1 MSNNTL
7 IYKIEGKTFKTTQQY
22 STGAEL
28 KQQGNIPLDIDLYLA
43 IHKPFEDELIENETR
58 VNLARPEIEQFFV
71 KKKLHYFI
79 NDKEHVSYKQ
89 WISGAELREKGD
101 VPANM
106 DIYLKVD
113 EGWQDDFIEDDE
125 LVDLARP
132 GKERFV
138 TVLKPT
144 IYTIRVN
151 GVEKKWEKN
160 VISFE
165 EVLSLAFP
173 SINHDLT
180 AYTMKYSNGPRQNP
194 NGSMDKGDIV
204 YIKNKMIFN
213 VTETNRS

>member
-1 MSNNTL
+1 MNIL
-7 IYKIEGKTFKTTQQY
+7 IYKIEGKAYKTTEQY
-22 STGAEL
+22 ITGAEL
-28 KQQGNIPLDIDLYLA
+28 KNQGGIPLEVELYLA
-43 IHKPFEDELIENETR
+43 IRKPFEDELIENDMR
-58 VNLARPEIEQFFV
+58 VNLARPDIEQFFV
-71 KKKLHYFI
+71 KKKLHFFI
-79 NDKEHVSYKQ
+79 NDKEYVSYKQ
-89 WISGAELREKGD
+89 WISGAELREKGN
-101 VPANM
+101 VPESM

-132 GKERFV
+132 GKEQFV

-144 IYTIRVN
+144 SYTIRVN
-151 GVEKKWEKN
+151 GVEKEWKKN

-194 NGSMDKGDIV
+194 NGSMDKGDII

>member
-1 MSNNTL
+1 M
-7 IYKIEGKTFKTTQQY
+7 
-22 STGAEL
+22 
-28 KQQGNIPLDIDLYLA
+28 
-43 IHKPFEDELIENETR
+43 R
-58 VNLARPEIEQFFV
+58 VNLARPDMEQFFV

-79 NDKEHVSYKQ
+79 NDKEYVSYKQ
-89 WISGAELREKGD
+89 WISGAELREKGN

-113 EGWQDDFIEDDE
+113 EGWEDDFIEDDE

-138 TVLKPT
+138 TVPKST
-144 IYTIRVN
+144 SYTIRVN
-151 GVEKKWEKN
+151 GDEKEWKKN

-173 SINHDLT
+173 SINHDRT

>member
-1 MSNNTL
+1 MENIL
-7 IYKIEGKTFKTTQQY
+7 HYMIEGKTFKTTQQY
-22 STGAEL
+22 ITGTEL
-28 KQQGNIPLDIDLYLA
+28 KKQGGIPLEVELYLA
-43 IHKPFEDELIENETR
+43 IKRPFEDELIENETR
-58 VNLARPEIEQFFV
+58 VNLARPDIEQFFT
-71 KKKLHYFI
+71 KQRKLYYFI
-79 NDKEHVSYKQ
+79 NEVEYTSYKQ

-113 EGWQDDFIEDDE
+113 EGWQDDFIEGDE

-138 TVLKPT
+138 TVAKPAS
-144 IYTIRVN
+144 YTIRVN
-151 GVEKKWEKN
+151 GDEKEWKKN

-173 SINHDLT
+173 AINHDQI

-194 NGSMDKGDIV
+194 NGSMDKGDTV

>member
-1 MSNNTL
+1 MNNILNYT
-7 IYKIEGKTFKTTQQY
+7 IEGKTFQITQQY
-22 STGAEL
+22 ITGTEL
-28 KQQGNIPLDIDLYLA
+28 KKQAGIPLDVELYLA
-43 IHKPFEDELIENETR
+43 IKRPFEDELIENETR
-58 VNLARPEIEQFFV
+58 VNLARPDIEQFFT
-71 KKKLHYFI
+71 KQRKLYYFI
-79 NDKEHVSYKQ
+79 NEVEYTSYKQ
-89 WISGAELREKGD
+89 WISGVELREKGN
-101 VPANM
+101 VPTDM

-138 TVLKPT
+138 TVAKPT
-144 IYTIRVN
+144 CYTIRVN
-151 GVEKKWEKN
+151 GDEKEWKKN

-173 SINHDLT
+173 AINHDQI

-194 NGSMDKGDIV
+194 NGSMDKGDII